1 MSGEPKLV
9 PTSSQTVG
17 PFFRIGLDYLMD
29 SSSSPKPA
37 SHGTITIRGQVMDC
51 DRAPVADAMLEF
63 WNSSDAGA
71 TFNANTPPAD
81 WPSGFRRAAT
91 DAEGNFC
98 VRMNRPVPI
107 ESSDGAGQA
116 PHMLVLVFARG
127 LLRHL
132 ISRVYFDGEPGNST
146 DPVLCVI
153 PADRRHTLIAQGDG
167 TNAFRWN
174 VILQGID
181 ETVFFAW

>member
-1 MSGEPKLV
+1 MSVEPKLV

-29 SSSSPKPA
+29 SSSSPEPA
-37 SHGTITIRGQVMDC
+37 SRSTITIRGQVLDR
-51 DRAPVADAMLEF
+51 DRAPVSDAMLEF
-63 WNSSDAGA
+63 WNASDAGA
-71 TFNANTPPAD
+71 AVNANTPPAD
-81 WPSGFRRAAT
+81 SPSGFRRAAT
-91 DAEGNFC
+91 DADGSFC
-98 VRMNRPVPI
+98 VQINKPAAI
-107 ESSDGAGQA
+107 EGGGAAQA
-116 PHMLVLVFARG
+116 PHLLVLVFARG

-132 ISRVYFDGEPGNST
+132 ISRVYFDGEPGNGT

-167 TNAFRWN
+167 ENAFRWS
-174 VILQGID
+174 VILQGTD